1 MGMYVFAN
9 DLLEQEFVGDG
20 SAIKC
25 MRRRGMEDDRECV
38 NVRNF
43 FQRYTG
49 HGCWLIEM
57 EVSALGGKEK
67 GKG

>member
-20 SAIKC
+20 SAIKR

-38 NVRNF
+38 NRWNF
-43 FQRYTG
+43 FNGILARVLA
-49 HGCWLIEM
+49 H
-57 EVSALGGKEK
+57 
-67 GKG
+67 

>member
-20 SAIKC
+20 SAIKR

-38 NVRNF
+38 NRWNF

-49 HGCWLIEM
+49 TGVGSLRWRFPR
-57 EVSALGGKEK
+57 
-67 GKG
+67 

>member
-20 SAIKC
+20 SAIKR

-38 NVRNF
+38 NRWNF
-43 FQRYTG
+43 FSTVYW